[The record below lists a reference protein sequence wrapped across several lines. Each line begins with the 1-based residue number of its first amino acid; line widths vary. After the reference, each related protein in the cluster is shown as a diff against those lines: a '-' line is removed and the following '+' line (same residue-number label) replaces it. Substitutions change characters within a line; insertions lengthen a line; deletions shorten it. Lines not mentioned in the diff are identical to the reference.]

1 VAKWHCPLDKS
12 NNYSEKAAMI
22 ICADDYGMRADID
35 RAILELCGDGRL
47 SAVSCMV
54 LFERCDGTALE
65 KLRQHEAN
73 VDVGLHFCLTNENL
87 PLSAPLDKTRLPEFK
102 TLFRRAGLRMLQHGE
117 VTGLLAAQYELF
129 VKKAGRAPD
138 YIDGHLHAH
147 QLPVVAGA
155 LVDFVR
161 QLPADRRPYVRNTRL
176 DTRELRREKLP
187 SLKAGFIGSFGRRLE
202 RRLRAAG
209 VATNDGFSG
218 IYDFKEWARYA
229 EFFPKFAACLPEQ
242 NGILVTHPGFDE
254 DWRRSEFEMLKKNGG
269 GLNRFQ
275 R

>member
-1 VAKWHCPLDKS
+1 MAKWHCPLDKS

-35 RAILELCGDGRL
+35 RAILELCGEGKL

-54 LFERCDGTALE
+54 LFERCDDAGLA
-65 KLRQHEAN
+65 KLRQHEVN

-87 PLSAPLDKTRLPEFK
+87 PLSAPLEKTRLPEFK
-102 TLFRRAGLRMLQHGE
+102 TLFRRAVLRTLKLEE
-117 VTGLLAAQYELF
+117 VTRLLATQYELF
-129 VKKAGRAPD
+129 VRKAGRTPD

-161 QLPADRRPYVRNTRL
+161 QLPAGKRPYVRNTRL
-176 DTRELRREKLP
+176 DTRELRQKKLP
-187 SLKAGFIGSFGRRLE
+187 SVKAGFIGSFGRRLE
-202 RRLRAAG
+202 RRLRAGG
-209 VATNDGFSG
+209 VATNEGFSG
-218 IYDFKEWARYA
+218 IYDFKEWTRYG
-229 EFFPKFAACLPEQ
+229 EFFPKFAACLPGL

-254 DWRRSEFEMLKKNGG
+254 DWRRSEFETLKKNAG

>member
-1 VAKWHCPLDKS
+1 
-12 NNYSEKAAMI
+12 MI

-35 RAILELCGDGRL
+35 RAILELCGDGKL

-54 LFERCDGTALE
+54 LFERCDGAALE
-65 KLRQHEAN
+65 KLRAHEGR
-73 VDVGLHFCLTNENL
+73 VDVGLHFCLTNEDL
-87 PLSAPLDKTRLPEFK
+87 PLSAPLDTTKLPAFK
-102 TLFRRAGLRMLQHGE
+102 TLFRRTVLRTLKHEE
-117 VTGLLAAQYELF
+117 VTRLLVAQHELF

-155 LVDFVR
+155 LVDFVK
-161 QLPADRRPYVRNTRL
+161 QLPADKRPYVRNTRL
-176 DTRELRREKLP
+176 DTGELRRKKLP
-187 SLKAGFIGSFGRRLE
+187 SVKAGFIGSFGRRLE
-202 RRLRAAG
+202 QKLRAAG

-229 EFFPKFAACLPEQ
+229 EFFPKFAACLPGK

-254 DWRRSEFEMLKKNGG
+254 DWRRSEFETLKKYGG